1 MVGICRISLSIKNV
15 WPQMNFRMKDNN
27 SFSPGMD
34 KATHPSGSGEI
45 EVVSTGLVSWLARN
59 FWEMF
64 VVYAFNFNRCG
75 WNLSVA

>member
-15 WPQMNFRMKDNN
+15 WPKMNFRMKDNN

-45 EVVSTGLVSWLARN
+45 EVVVYGISVHWSGLLAREEFLGN
-59 FWEMF
+59 VCRLRF
-64 VVYAFNFNRCG
+64 
-75 WNLSVA
+75 

>member
-15 WPQMNFRMKDNN
+15 WPKMNFRMKDNN

-45 EVVSTGLVSWLARN
+45 EVVVYGIGGMWWIDSVHWSGLLAREEFLGN
-59 FWEMF
+59 VCRLRF
-64 VVYAFNFNRCG
+64 
-75 WNLSVA
+75 